1 MCRAN
6 SGPPPSRSL
15 THIRTS
21 SGKALRTD
29 ATRYR
34 VFCYLAAFRMEELGV
49 AGFR

>member
-6 SGPPPSRSL
+6 SAPPSRSL